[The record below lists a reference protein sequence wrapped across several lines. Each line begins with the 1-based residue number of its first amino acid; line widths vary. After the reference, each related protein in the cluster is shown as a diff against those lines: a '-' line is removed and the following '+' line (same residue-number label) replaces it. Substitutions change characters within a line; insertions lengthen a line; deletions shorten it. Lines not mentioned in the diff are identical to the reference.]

1 MKAIQFF
8 VVDGAQLRVFGDNIN
23 PLFVAADICRAVGI
37 KNPSDAL
44 KSLAPFEINKI
55 VIKDNLGR
63 EHETNCVNESGLY
76 TLILRSRDA
85 VKEGTPAY
93 RFRLKVTSEIL
104 PAIRRNGK
112 YETPDF
118 NTAKITEYQQW
129 ELQKAV
135 AKRAKNTAAHYQTIY
150 HAIYNRFQ
158 IPRYTELKQRD
169 FEDCI
174 AFIEDVD
181 LTVPTAEPA
190 KPAEPELPLEKK
202 GGIYLSDTE
211 ADGMATAVYY
221 FRNMFRPVFGT
232 VYQFL
237 RAVNSPMQK
246 NFYDAVHEIG
256 LATLSVQQTL
266 ARHGHDITK
275 DEAYKSLA
283 SRRDPEQGSYFK
295 ATDIS
300 TEY

>member
-1 MKAIQFF
+1 MSNLTFA
-8 VVDGAQLRVFGDNIN
+8 FGNITIRTIGEVET
-23 PLFVAADICRAVGI
+23 PLLVASDICNALGYARPRDAIAQHVDPEDLTKAVI
-37 KNPSDAL
+37 
-44 KSLAPFEINKI
+44 
-55 VIKDNLGR
+55 
-63 EHETNCVNESGLY
+63 ETKGGKQTVNCVNESGLY
-76 TLILRSRDA
+76 ALIFGSKLESA
-85 VKEGTPAY
+85 K
-93 RFRLKVTSEIL
+93 RFKRWVTSEVL

-181 LTVPTAEPA
+181 LTVPTAEPV

-202 GGIYLSDTE
+202 GGVYLTDKE
-211 ADGMATAVYY
+211 ADGFASTVYY
-221 FRNMFRPVFGT
+221 FRHLFRPVFGT
-232 VYQFL
+232 TYQFL

-246 NFYDAVHEIG
+246 EFYNAVHEIG
-256 LATLSVQQTL
+256 LATLAVQQTL
-266 ARHGHDITK
+266 ARHGHDIKK
-275 DEAYKSLA
+275 DESYQNLA
-283 SRRDPEQGSYFK
+283 SHRDPDQGSYFK

-300 TEY
+300 TNY

>member
-1 MKAIQFF
+1 MSANSFCFGNHPITVINDAGTPWFIASEIVKAIN
-8 VVDGAQLRVFGDNIN
+8 LS
-23 PLFVAADICRAVGI
+23 
-37 KNPSDAL
+37 NPSSSLKPLRSVERRKIVLRGCETNIISESGMYTLVLRSQDAL
-44 KSLAPFEINKI
+44 K
-55 VIKDNLGR
+55 
-63 EHETNCVNESGLY
+63 
-76 TLILRSRDA
+76 
-85 VKEGTPAY
+85 EGTAAF
-93 RFRLKVTSEIL
+93 RFRVWVTDEVL
-104 PAIRRNGK
+104 PAIRRTGK

-181 LTVPTAEPA
+181 LTVPTAEPV

-256 LATLSVQQTL
+256 LATLNVQQTL

-275 DEAYKSLA
+275 DKAYKSLA